1 MKDIMNKLVP
11 LRADIAV
18 YHSGVA
24 ARMSGIGPRTL
35 DRLLAAGLVGAGDGG
50 ERPLFSANDIR
61 WLGCLR
67 SMMAGQRFTI
77 AGIKKML
84 ELMPC
89 WEAADCPADVHC
101 RCSARSDR
109 REATMPRLGQQ
120 GNGGNE
126 AQAAAGSL
134 RCSK

>member
-1 MKDIMNKLVP
+1 MEEIMNKLVP

-35 DRLLAAGLVGAGDGG
+35 DRLLAAGLIGAADRG
-50 ERPLFSANDIR
+50 EKPLFSTSDIR

-67 SMMAGQRFTI
+67 TMMTAQRFTI

-89 WEAADCPADVHC
+89 WEAADCPAAVHC
-101 RCSARSDR
+101 CCAARRDR
-109 REATMPRLGQQ
+109 RESFLPRLCPQ

-126 AQAAAGSL
+126 ARRAAGSL
-134 RCSK
+134 RRWK